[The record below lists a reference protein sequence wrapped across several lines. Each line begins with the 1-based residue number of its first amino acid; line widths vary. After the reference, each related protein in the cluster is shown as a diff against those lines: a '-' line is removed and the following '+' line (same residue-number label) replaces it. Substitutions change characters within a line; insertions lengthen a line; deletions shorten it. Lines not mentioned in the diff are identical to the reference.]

1 MTSAADLFALQEID
15 LRHDTR
21 RALIADIE
29 SRLVETEE
37 VLAARE
43 AVSDAE
49 AALEDLKRR
58 QRDLD
63 GRLEDL
69 DARIQP
75 IEKKLYD
82 GSVRNARE
90 LTDLQKEVDSFKARR
105 RVLDDEGLSLL
116 ESVEAA
122 TTAFSAAQAALRQAE
137 ADWRADQATLI
148 DDKSRAEQE
157 NARLEADR
165 DARIQDM
172 ESSVLGLY
180 ENLRKTKQGRA
191 VARLE
196 RGLCQG
202 CRVGLPTQLS
212 QRVRSGHEIIQC
224 PRCERILVG
233 G

>member
-29 SRLVETEE
+29 SRLVETEDL
-37 VLAARE
+37 LAARE
-43 AVSDAE
+43 DVAAAE
-49 AALEDLKRR
+49 AALDDLKRR

-63 GRLEDL
+63 AQSEDL

-82 GSVRNARE
+82 GSVRNPKE
-90 LTDLQKEVDSFKARR
+90 LTDLQREVESFKARR

-122 TTAFSAAQAALRQAE
+122 TSALGSAQATLRAAE
-137 ADWRADQATLI
+137 ADWRADQATLL
-148 DDKSRAEQE
+148 DEKSRAEQE
-157 NARLEADR
+157 SARLEADR
-165 DARIQDM
+165 ELRTRGMDRSA
-172 ESSVLGLY
+172 LGLY
-180 ENLRKTKQGRA
+180 ENLRKNKQGRA

-202 CRVGLPTQLS
+202 CRVGLPTQLAG
-212 QRVRSGHEIIQC
+212 RVRIGNELVQC